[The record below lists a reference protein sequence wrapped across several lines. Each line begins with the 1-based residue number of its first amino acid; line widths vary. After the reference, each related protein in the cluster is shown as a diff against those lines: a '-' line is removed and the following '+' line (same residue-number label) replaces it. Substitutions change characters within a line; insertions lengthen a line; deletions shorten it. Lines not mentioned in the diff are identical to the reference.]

1 MNPMDDFKREISGAL
16 RSTIDAHGP
25 ITDDNRTSATKR
37 IAGMIRDALK
47 RERDTILQTT
57 GKARPPMPPQV
68 QSILDRTET
77 STDPEIQEL
86 RRLLTL
92 AYSEKDSEPN
102 L

>member
-1 MNPMDDFKREISGAL
+1 MKPMDDFKREISGAL
-16 RSTIDAHGP
+16 RSAIDAHGP
-25 ITDDNRTSATKR
+25 ITNDNRTSATKR

-47 RERDTILQTT
+47 RERDTILKTT
-57 GKARPPMPPQV
+57 GKARPPMPPHV

-92 AYSEKDSEPN
+92 AYSGEDS
-102 L
+102 